1 MKWTSVAFLAI
12 ASALLAGCATTP
24 ASSQSAASVPQE
36 RIFDQSYLKP
46 DARRSELVTVIRDN
60 GYMGSGLQMIF
71 KVNASPVAAFKTGE
85 KVEIYLAPGKYVFVA
100 EGKPNPFSEAPG
112 ESEVE
117 VISGQMNKFRLRL
130 VPGDGPRYERT
141 IQP

>member
-1 MKWTSVAFLAI
+1 MKWKSVALLVFSSFLL
-12 ASALLAGCATTP
+12 SGCATTP
-24 ASSQSAASVPQE
+24 ASSQSAAPIPQE
-36 RIFDQSYLKP
+36 RILDQSYLKP
-46 DARRSELVTVIRDN
+46 DAQRSVLVTVIRDN
-60 GYMGSGLQMIF
+60 GFMGSGLQVIF
-71 KVNASPVAAFKTGE
+71 KVNTSPIAAFKTGE

-100 EGKPNPFSEAPG
+100 EGKPNPFSEPPG

-117 VISGQMNKFRLRL
+117 IISGQMNKFRLRL